1 MKRVLFVLALST
13 TLFAC
18 NDKEEQGKFKLNG
31 TVKNVADQSVYL
43 EQLFFTQQEPQVL
56 DTGEI
61 KAMLAGLL
69 NFGPSRLTSLTSA
82 VK

>member
-18 NDKEEQGKFKLNG
+18 SDKEEQGKFMLDG
-31 TVKNVADQSVYL
+31 TVKNVEDQPVYL
-43 EQLFFTQQEPQVL
+43 EQLFFTQQDPQVL

-61 KAMLAGLL
+61 KAGNSISCFYFYRN
-69 NFGPSRLTSLTSA
+69 NF
-82 VK
+82 